1 MSSVPVG
8 RSEVRQFVAQVR
20 AALDDLSTDEIE
32 ELTGGLEADLDDAL
46 RDAGGD
52 PGGGD
57 GGTLGGQAGPV
68 AGLGDPTRYAEE
80 LRAAA
85 GLPARAGGGD
95 RLGGVVAVLRE
106 VRKGRDAVLARLR
119 SRRWWPAAQEHAA
132 AARPFW
138 WVARAWIAFQ
148 ILHAGTHQAGGYGDV
163 LPLSPLA
170 WLVFLALV
178 AGSVELGRLTRAAH
192 RRAATDVGRGGPGSR
207 REWAVR
213 LLLFANVLAVL
224 AIPVSLAH
232 ARKSEQ
238 YYAAQQGPVMPP
250 QDGLWHN
257 GTEIRNVF
265 AYDSRGNPLTGV
277 QLYDEN
283 GNPVDVG
290 TSARTPL
297 TDAEGN
303 IVAQVP
309 VVDHDGSQRWNVFP
323 LRQQVI
329 PPYVDPAPGADR
341 TTPYLPPWPT
351 PAIPPALVPTG
362 SSSPPTAMWT
372 PIPTRTGTPTSTTT
386 PTQTITPT
394 P

>member
-8 RSEVRQFVAQVR
+8 RSEVRQFVVAVR
-20 AALDDLSTDEIE
+20 AALDDLSPDEIE

-46 RDAGGD
+46 DDAGGD
-52 PGGGD
+52 PGGQAGSV
-57 GGTLGGQAGPV
+57 GGQSGSV

-95 RLGGVVAVLRE
+95 RLGGVVAVLRA
-106 VRKGRDAVLARLR
+106 VRERRDAVHARLQ

-148 ILHAGTHQAGGYGDV
+148 ILHDGTHQAGGYGDV
-163 LPLSPLA
+163 LPLSPPA

-178 AGSVELGRLTRAAH
+178 AGSVELGRLTRAAQ
-192 RRAATDVGRGGPGSR
+192 RRAATQVAGSEGGTR
-207 REWAVR
+207 QEWALR
-213 LLLFANVLAVL
+213 LLLLVNVVAVLAV
-224 AIPVSLAH
+224 P
-232 ARKSEQ
+232 
-238 YYAAQQGPVMPP
+238 AAYGHSQQAWQNQQSFGGQQIVPP
-250 QDGLWHN
+250 PDGLWHN
-257 GTEIRNVF
+257 GTELRNLF

-297 TDAEGN
+297 SDADGN
-303 IVAQVP
+303 TVAQVP
-309 VVDHDGSQRWNVFP
+309 AVGQDGSQRWNVFP

-341 TTPYLPPWPT
+341 TSPYPPQWPT
-351 PAIPPALVPTG
+351 PVIPPALA
-362 SSSPPTAMWT
+362 PTAVSSA
-372 PIPTRTGTPTSTTT
+372 PTAITTSTARS
-386 PTQTITPT
+386 TPT
-394 P
+394 PTLTAAPTVTVTP

>member
-32 ELTGGLEADLDDAL
+32 ELTGGLEADLNDAL

-52 PGGGD
+52 PGGQD
-57 GGTLGGQAGPV
+57 RGTLGGQASPV
-68 AGLGDPTRYAEE
+68 AGLGDPARYAEE

-106 VRKGRDAVLARLR
+106 VRKGRDAVLARLQ

-132 AARPFW
+132 SARPFW
-138 WVARAWIAFQ
+138 WVVRAWIAFQ
-148 ILHAGTHQAGGYGDV
+148 ILHDGTHQAGGYGDV

-170 WLVFLALV
+170 WLVFLAMV

-192 RRAATDVGRGGPGSR
+192 RQAATDVGRGGLRSR
-207 REWAVR
+207 REWALR
-213 LLLFANVLAVL
+213 LILFVNVVAVL
-224 AIPVSLAH
+224 CLPLA
-232 ARKSEQ
+232 
-238 YYAAQQGPVMPP
+238 YAHSQQAWQNQQSFAEPQIVPP

-297 TDAEGN
+297 SDGTGN

-309 VVDHDGSQRWNVFP
+309 VVGQDGSQRWNVFP

-341 TTPYLPPWPT
+341 TSPYLPSWPT
-351 PAIPPALVPTG
+351 PVIPPALVSTAA
-362 SSSPPTAMWT
+362 SSAPTAMS
-372 PIPTRTGTPTSTTT
+372 TPTPTLSATPPATSRPTT
-386 PTQTITPT
+386 TITP
-394 P
+394 